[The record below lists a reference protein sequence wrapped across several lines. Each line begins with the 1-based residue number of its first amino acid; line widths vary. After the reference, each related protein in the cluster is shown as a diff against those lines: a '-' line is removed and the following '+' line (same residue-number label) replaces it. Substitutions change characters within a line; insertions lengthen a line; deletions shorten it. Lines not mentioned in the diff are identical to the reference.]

1 MSTRRPSRTRARVC
15 GREVRMRLHAI
26 ARVVDRSTHSLSVRT
41 ERLRAPWAGGEGNRA
56 RDLRVCRS
64 TPQGRPVYQRCA
76 TSPDPPLDAE

>member
-1 MSTRRPSRTRARVC
+1 
-15 GREVRMRLHAI
+15 MRLHAI

-64 TPQGRPVYQRCA
+64 TPQGRPV
-76 TSPDPPLDAE
+76 